1 MPLQILYCQ
10 KKLLETPTKHFQHHT
25 RAGRGRLSTLART
38 RQDKTTANSGPL
50 VSQMHCYFLF
60 LAPLL
65 SSKAFHSPNA
75 GGSVPITSAQTRMS
89 NLPFAASSHT
99 SKVDSILDLGK
110 KTQVL
115 AYFQKQQH
123 LQTRWLSEALGS
135 QNEDV
140 CDPTS
145 FKWIL

>member
-99 SKVDSILDLGK
+99 SKVDYSGSGK
-110 KTQVL
+110 KDPGPGI
-115 AYFQKQQH
+115 
-123 LQTRWLSEALGS
+123 LSETAALAD
-135 QNEDV
+135 QV
-140 CDPTS
+140 A
-145 FKWIL
+145 L